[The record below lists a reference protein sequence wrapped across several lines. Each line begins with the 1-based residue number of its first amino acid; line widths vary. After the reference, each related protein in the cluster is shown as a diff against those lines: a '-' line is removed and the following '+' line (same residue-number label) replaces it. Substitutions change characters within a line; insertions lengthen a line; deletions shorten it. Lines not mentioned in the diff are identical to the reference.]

1 MNYPQEQIKPYS
13 NDGKKSEQVEQMFD
27 NIAPAYDQL
36 NHTLSLGIDRSWRRK
51 AINWLK
57 PFRPQQIMDVATG
70 TGDFA
75 ILACRELQPDQLIGT
90 DISEGMMNVGREK
103 VKKEGLSEKISFAK
117 EDCTS
122 LSFADNRFDAITVAF
137 GIRNFEDL
145 DKGTF
150 DDVVKKYFPKKDIKS
165 LSLKQRIKNTI
176 KPYYFIF
183 KKFGFSFRA
192 YTNFIKINYRKNTS
206 CNFKS
211 GNVIYTMP
219 SSVFDIHPSAKID
232 IKAPM
237 LYGNNPVKGMR
248 IPTCLRMEANTTLEI
263 HDGPLTRYGKGPYNL
278 RYGAYIEIVNGGKL
292 TIGQG
297 AANVGF
303 TVQKK
308 LR

>member
-122 LSFADNRFDAITVAF
+122 LDAITVAF

-145 DKGTF
+145 DKGLSEMCRVLKPGGHLVILELTTP
-150 DDVVKKYFPKKDIKS
+150 DRFPMKQLFSIYSKIVIPTLGKLLSKDNS
-165 LSLKQRIKNTI
+165 AYSYLPQTI
-176 KPYYFIF
+176 KAFPQGEVMKNVISQV
-183 KKFGFSFRA
+183 GFSQVQFRRLTFGICTL
-192 YTNFIKINYRKNTS
+192 YTATK
-206 CNFKS
+206 
-211 GNVIYTMP
+211 
-219 SSVFDIHPSAKID
+219 
-232 IKAPM
+232 
-237 LYGNNPVKGMR
+237 
-248 IPTCLRMEANTTLEI
+248 
-263 HDGPLTRYGKGPYNL
+263 
-278 RYGAYIEIVNGGKL
+278 
-292 TIGQG
+292 
-297 AANVGF
+297 
-303 TVQKK
+303 
-308 LR
+308 